1 MRLAIMG
8 AGSLGIILGA
18 YVKKGG
24 LDIDY
29 IDVNEENVK
38 VLNEKGATVTGT
50 VDFNVPA
57 NALTPDKMEGIYDVV
72 FYVVKQTYNDVALNQ
87 LLPHLGPNSAVVT
100 LQNGVPEPAIAEIVG
115 AERVIGCP
123 VGWGATWLGPGL
135 SELTS
140 NPEKMTFDLGEYKGG
155 VTERLGKI
163 KEILEL
169 MCPTLIEE
177 NLMGIRWTKVLVNST
192 FSGMSA
198 ALGCTFGDVL
208 DSKEALDCVKHIA
221 NECIQVAIAADIKME
236 PMQGYDIG
244 SMLSF
249 TTKEE
254 MDSKDSIY
262 NGMWG
267 PHRKL
272 KASMLQDLEKGLRTE
287 IDAINGIVCDFGK
300 KHGIPTPVN
309 SQVVEIVKS
318 IESGKNRPVF
328 DNLKLFKLPEVK

>member
-8 AGSLGIILGA
+8 AGSLGIITGA
-18 YVKKGG
+18 YIKKGG
-24 LDIDY
+24 LDIDF
-29 IDVNEENVK
+29 IDVNVENVK
-38 VLNEKGATVTGT
+38 ALNEKGATVTGT

-57 NALTPDKMEGIYDVV
+57 NALTPDEMEGIYDVV
-72 FYVVKQTYNDVALNQ
+72 FYVVKQTYNEVALKQ
-87 LLPHLGPNSAVVT
+87 LLPHLGPDSAVVT

-115 AERVIGCP
+115 AERVVGCP
-123 VGWGATWLGPGL
+123 VGWGATWLGPGV

-140 NPEKMTFDLGEYKGG
+140 SPDKMTFDLGEYTGG
-155 VTERLGKI
+155 VTERLEKI

-169 MCPTLIEE
+169 MCPTIIEE

-221 NECIQVAIAADIKME
+221 NECINVGRAAGIKME
-236 PMQGYDIG
+236 PMQGYDLG
-244 SMLSF
+244 TMLGF
-249 TTKEE
+249 KTKEE
-254 MDSKDSIY
+254 MDSKDPIY
-262 NGMWG
+262 NAMWG

-272 KASMLQDLEKGLRTE
+272 KASMLQDLEKGLKTE

-309 SQVVEIVKS
+309 SQVVEIVKG
-318 IESGKNRPVF
+318 IENVKYKPEFN
-328 DNLKLFKLPEVK
+328 NLELFQLPEVK